1 MQRKSRNEN
10 TKNLMGRILPK
21 SRNTTKTILGFFL
34 IEIGISVFIEGQYI
48 ILNII
53 INIMKLSRTLER
65 LPREVY
71 FPCCDSKD
79 AELPSDMMSS
89 KKIMSANCAKY
100 EVNIWIS

>member
-1 MQRKSRNEN
+1 
-10 TKNLMGRILPK
+10 
-21 SRNTTKTILGFFL
+21 
-34 IEIGISVFIEGQYI
+34 
-48 ILNII
+48 
-53 INIMKLSRTLER
+53 MKLSRTLER